1 MLHLLYLDV
10 QPYVKSG
17 KGKARKALSN
27 AGLRACVK
35 SWLDFNDNRT
45 GSEELKMKRALVRDS
60 KDKPYP
66 VLWNVF
72 KRTVLGECGL
82 YVSPSPAHRIFLGE
96 SRPQPQARE
105 EEGLWRE
112 KVLAPPPWGPEAE
125 DAEIAEERRRQ

>member
-1 MLHLLYLDV
+1 M
-10 QPYVKSG
+10 KSG
-17 KGKARKALSN
+17 RGKAREALSN

-72 KRTVLGECGL
+72 KRTVLGA
-82 YVSPSPAHRIFLGE
+82 VSYTHLTLPTIL
-96 SRPQPQARE
+96 
-105 EEGLWRE
+105 L
-112 KVLAPPPWGPEAE
+112 V
-125 DAEIAEERRRQ
+125 